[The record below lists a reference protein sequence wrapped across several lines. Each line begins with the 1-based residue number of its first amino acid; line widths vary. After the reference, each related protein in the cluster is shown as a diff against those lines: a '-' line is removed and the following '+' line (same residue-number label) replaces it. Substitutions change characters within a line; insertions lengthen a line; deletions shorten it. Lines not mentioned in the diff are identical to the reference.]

1 MKAILIGINKNLA
14 GVQKGGDL
22 QNNDTTQVQQI
33 GNNMLWQ

>member
-22 QNNDTTQVQQI
+22 QNRQRHNAGATD
-33 GNNMLWQ
+33 W